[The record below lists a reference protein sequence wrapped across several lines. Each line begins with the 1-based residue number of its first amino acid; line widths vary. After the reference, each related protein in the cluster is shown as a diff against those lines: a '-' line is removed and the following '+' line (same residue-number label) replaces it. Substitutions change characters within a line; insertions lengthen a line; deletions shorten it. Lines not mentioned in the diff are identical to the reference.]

1 MNRGDSPAGGATT
14 VAPAPVYDAAAAP
27 PVPSGL
33 PPTPTQRPVHQ
44 PRLLVRVGGG
54 LVLALLVGLLL
65 ARRWVA
71 LGGAGELVARGTL
84 EATEVTIAS
93 EVTARIREV
102 TVVEGQAVR
111 AGDVLVRLDDTVL
124 QLQYRQAGPAEQ
136 QLLGA
141 QLSRYTLTAPVSGVV
156 QRRSAEPGEVAV
168 MGAPLLVLVDR
179 TRLDLTVYVLQ
190 RDLGRVYVGQPV
202 LVEAEALPGVTARGV
217 VSAVAERAEFTPRN
231 TQTPRDRLNLVY
243 AVKIQLQELDRR
255 LKAGMSV
262 VARFVEP

>member
-1 MNRGDSPAGGATT
+1 
-14 VAPAPVYDAAAAP
+14 
-27 PVPSGL
+27 
-33 PPTPTQRPVHQ
+33 VHQ